1 MPTTQKRNADRG
13 SSTVELAI
21 LAPLLLMLV
30 LTVLQAG
37 LWWHTRTVCLHA
49 AERGLTTARTLHG
62 TSGSAHAAA
71 HSFAARHADAPSVDV
86 QRDDERATVRV
97 TATAPLVL
105 PIPGL
110 PTRVTHHASGS
121 VETFTTPEN

>member
-1 MPTTQKRNADRG
+1 MKTTETERG

-21 LAPLLLMLV
+21 LAPLLLVLV
-30 LTVLQAG
+30 LTVVQAG

-49 AERGLTTARTLHG
+49 AERGLTHARTLHG
-62 TSGSAHAAA
+62 TTTSAHAAA
-71 HSFAARHADAPSVDV
+71 HSFATRHADTPHVEV
-86 QRDDERATVRV
+86 NRDDDRATVRV
-97 TATAPLVL
+97 TASTPVVL

-121 VETFTTPEN
+121 VEKFTTSESTP